1 MIPLS
6 LFSVNIVSE
15 YLLLLVSLLV
25 FIAIMIIKVG
35 AKLGMPSLLLFL
47 ILGMLVG
54 RGGLV

>member
-35 AKLGMPSLLLFL
+35 ARLGMPSLLLSL
-47 ILGMLVG
+47 SLVCWWEEVAWG
-54 RGGLV
+54 